1 MDHQLNKQ
9 LGYHANPPSL
19 IELLPTFE
27 IEMRS
32 VKPKTFQVLKL
43 QAEVGPQRVRQPT
56 THARFGHQHRRLGSN
71 QGVT

>member
-32 VKPKTFQVLKL
+32 VKPKTFQVLKW
-43 QAEVGPQRVRQPT
+43 QAEVGAIAT
-56 THARFGHQHRRLGSN
+56 YYDYE
-71 QGVT
+71 